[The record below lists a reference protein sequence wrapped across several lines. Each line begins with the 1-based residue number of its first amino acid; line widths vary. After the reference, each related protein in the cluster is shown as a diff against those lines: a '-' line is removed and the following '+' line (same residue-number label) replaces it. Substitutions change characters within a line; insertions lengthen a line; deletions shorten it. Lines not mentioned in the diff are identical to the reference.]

1 MTMRRGGR
9 AKRHRGARAK
19 TRLAIG
25 FAAAA
30 AVVTLAASSA
40 TSEDGP
46 VARMLRRVLT
56 APQATANVVLERSDP
71 FGGPPERERGRV
83 WYIPGRGLRYQA
95 NGSQGMQLALDRPAD
110 RMLVYKPS
118 EPKVYKGNWSKAPSK
133 LRRLVAEPERVL
145 KGSLEAGPQKRLVR
159 GASRVGW
166 SLKPTSLDDSDSR
179 ASIWIS
185 PDPKSGLPRF
195 VSVASDVDT
204 LLVEFGSWSFPKS
217 ARPGDLT
224 VRVPRGTPE
233 GPLDPRELLDM
244 KDGAGERERR

>member
-1 MTMRRGGR
+1 MR
-9 AKRHRGARAK
+9 
-19 TRLAIG
+19 TRPYLGSTPSRVTALAAALG
-25 FAAAA
+25 LALAVSAATSFAAG
-30 AVVTLAASSA
+30 
-40 TSEDGP
+40 EDGP
-46 VARMLRRVLT
+46 VSRMLRRVLT

-95 NGSQGMQLALDRPAD
+95 NGSRGMQLALDRPAD
-110 RMLVYKPS
+110 RMLLYRPS

-145 KGSLEAGPQKRLVR
+145 KGSLEAGAERRTVR
-159 GASRVGW
+159 GASREGW
-166 SLKPTSLDDSDSR
+166 RLKPTSLDDSDAR

-204 LLVEFGSWSFPKS
+204 LLVEFGSWSFPKA
-217 ARPGDLT
+217 ARPGDLS

-233 GPLDPRELLDM
+233 GPLDPRELLDT
-244 KDGAGERERR
+244 KDGAGGRERR

>member
-1 MTMRRGGR
+1 MRTRQGRGSTPSRR
-9 AKRHRGARAK
+9 ARSGSWIAAG
-19 TRLAIG
+19 LVA
-25 FAAAA
+25 FLAAAMTA
-30 AVVTLAASSA
+30 PFAMG
-40 TSEDGP
+40 EDGA
-46 VARMLRRVLT
+46 VSRMLRRVLT

-95 NGSQGMQLALDRPAD
+95 SGSQGMQLALDRSAD
-110 RMLVYKPS
+110 RMLLYRPA
-118 EPKVYKGNWSKAPSK
+118 EPKVYRGSWSKAPSK

-145 KGSLEAGPQKRLVR
+145 KGSLDAAAEKRSVR
-159 GASRVGW
+159 GAPREGW
-166 SLKPTSLDDSDSR
+166 SLKPTSLDDSDAR

-195 VSVASDVDT
+195 VSIASDVDT
-204 LLVEFGSWSFPKS
+204 LLVEFGSWSFRKA

-233 GPLDPRELLDM
+233 GPLDPRELLDT
-244 KDGAGERERR
+244 KDGAGGRERR

>member
-1 MTMRRGGR
+1 MTMRRGWRENPSCGAWTR
-9 AKRHRGARAK
+9 A
-19 TRLAIG
+19 RLVIAFI
-25 FAAAA
+25 AA
-30 AVVTLAASSA
+30 AVAMTTAASFA
-40 TSEDGP
+40 TGEDGP

-56 APQATANVVLERSDP
+56 ATQATANVVLERSDP

-95 NGSQGMQLALDRPAD
+95 NGAKGMQLALDRSAD
-110 RMLVYKPS
+110 RMLLYKPS

-145 KGSLEAGPQKRLVR
+145 KGSLDAGAERRVVR
-159 GASRVGW
+159 GASREGW
-166 SLKPTSLDDSDSR
+166 SLKPASLDDSDSR

-204 LLVEFGSWSFPKS
+204 LLVEFGSWSFPKA
-217 ARPGDLT
+217 ARPGDLS